1 MGVLLFDQLHGV
13 WGNMKTGCR
22 QVRNGT
28 NTVRTLLHT
37 WVRKLLL
44 SLLLWTECPSKFM
57 CWNFNPQDL
66 RMLLLFGDRP
76 FKEEIALK

>member
-13 WGNMKTGCR
+13 WGNMKTGCW
-22 QVRNGT
+22 QARNGT
-28 NTVRTLLHT
+28 NTVHTLLHT

-66 RMLLLFGDRP
+66 RMLLYLETGP
-76 FKEEIALK
+76 LKRKLH